1 MSRLATTVVP
11 LLGEPTRRRMGRSD
25 SAVSLAQASLLL
37 PRQCPVERS
46 HQLFQCR
53 QIQCGTSSTI
63 SAADHTQDDAYRIL
77 EVAVPT
83 RIAVVASF
91 FSAHRPSFA
100 VPILQDGRGQRA
112 AASGLADS
120 TATRLASIT
129 EGEVWTACP
138 GMTWSD
144 RNRGNVRDITREVA
158 IIRTSSGRARR
169 ISSPFRPDTTLHAR
183 RAPNISVSPD
193 GRRGG
198 VWSASGAGDDPVNC
212 LWVLDAVSG
221 DERLVADPR
230 EPLSDA
236 VEGSCLDAER
246 ARRERA

>member
-1 MSRLATTVVP
+1 M
-11 LLGEPTRRRMGRSD
+11 
-25 SAVSLAQASLLL
+25 LL

-91 FSAHRPSFA
+91 FSAHRPSFV

-120 TATRLASIT
+120 TATCLASIT
-129 EGEVWTACP
+129 EGEIWTACP
-138 GMTWSD
+138 GITWSD

-183 RAPNISVSPD
+183 RAPQHLGLAGRPAGGVRPLARRGRSGQLLVGARRGLRRRAPCRRPSRAAER
-193 GRRGG
+193 RRGG
-198 VWSASGAGDDPVNC
+198 KAAG
-212 LWVLDAVSG
+212 
-221 DERLVADPR
+221 R
-230 EPLSDA
+230 
-236 VEGSCLDAER
+236 R
-246 ARRERA
+246 AGQA